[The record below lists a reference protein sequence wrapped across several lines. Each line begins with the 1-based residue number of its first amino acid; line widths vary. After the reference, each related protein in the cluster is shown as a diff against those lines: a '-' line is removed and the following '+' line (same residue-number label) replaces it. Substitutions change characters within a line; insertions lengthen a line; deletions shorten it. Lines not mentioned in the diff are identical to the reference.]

1 MFGKVKSI
9 YYSKLFFQAPIA
21 DAMAVVWEFFQPLLF
36 GLIGAEVSIEYMDST
51 LIGRSWEHD
60 FVNNAQI
67 FNNTHCLMPPSNI
80 ALLFSAS
87 STISQRNSLEAY
99 QI

>member
-1 MFGKVKSI
+1 MCVWEGKKHLLQQTV
-9 YYSKLFFQAPIA
+9 FQAPIA

-67 FNNTHCLMPPSNI
+67 LIILTV
-80 ALLFSAS
+80 
-87 STISQRNSLEAY
+87 
-99 QI
+99 

>member
-36 GLIGAEVSIEYMDST
+36 GLIGAEVSIEYLDST

-67 FNNTHCLMPPSNI
+67 LI
-80 ALLFSAS
+80 IL
-87 STISQRNSLEAY
+87 TI
-99 QI
+99 

>member
-1 MFGKVKSI
+1 
-9 YYSKLFFQAPIA
+9 
-21 DAMAVVWEFFQPLLF
+21 MAVVWEFFQPLLF
-36 GLIGAEVSIEYMDST
+36 GLIGAEVSIDYMDST

-67 FNNTHCLMPPSNI
+67 LIYTHHLMPPSNI